1 LRRTTQKEAFEN
13 HRHRIK
19 GNTVAYL
26 FSDGIVDQFGGPKGK
41 KFMVRRVRE
50 FLNETKQLPIAE
62 QSVQLTK
69 TFDDWKGEKDEQ
81 IDDVMLLGIRL

>member
-1 LRRTTQKEAFEN
+1 LRISFQTE
-13 HRHRIK
+13 
-19 GNTVAYL
+19 
-26 FSDGIVDQFGGPKGK
+26 FGGPKGK

-50 FLNETKQLPIAE
+50 FLDETKQLPIAE

-69 TFDDWKGEKDEQ
+69 MFDDWKGEEEEQ